1 MKKAIFRP
9 LVPTWQAAAAAIVLA
24 ACLHAFVKRP
34 LAETNEPSFHYAR
47 LHAAMGV
54 SQARHAEP
62 QNVIAEFEKALSL
75 DPTYADAANHLANF
89 HLQQR
94 RMPEAEAAYR
104 RTLDLQPDH
113 ADARNNLGLLL
124 TLSSRAEEAVKEYQ
138 HAIRSR
144 PGFADARSNLGY
156 TLMSL
161 GKLTEAESELRLA
174 IDSGAGINARHNL
187 ALCLMAQ
194 GRKKDAR
201 DQYAGNLKTAPEHLA
216 SLNDL
221 AWLLATTSDDDLRN
235 GKQALELARQADAI
249 TGSQHPLVR
258 HTLAAAL
265 AETGQFDEAAIE
277 ARKAAE
283 LATASGDANLA
294 ATIQKQAESYARRQ
308 PWRE

>member
-1 MKKAIFRP
+1 MKPAIVRP
-9 LVPTWQAAAAAIVLA
+9 LVPTWQVTAAAIVLA
-24 ACLHAFVKRP
+24 ACLYAFVKRP
-34 LAETNEPSFHYAR
+34 LAETDEPSFHYAR

-62 QNVIAEFEKALSL
+62 QNVIAEFEKALAL

-124 TLSSRAEEAVKEYQ
+124 TLSGRAEEAVKEYQ

-161 GKLTEAESELRLA
+161 GKLNEAESELRLA
-174 IDSGAGINARHNL
+174 IESGAGINARHNL
-187 ALCLMAQ
+187 ALCLKI
-194 GRKKDAR
+194 GRA
-201 DQYAGNLKTAPEHLA
+201 H
-216 SLNDL
+216 
-221 AWLLATTSDDDLRN
+221 
-235 GKQALELARQADAI
+235 
-249 TGSQHPLVR
+249 V
-258 HTLAAAL
+258 
-265 AETGQFDEAAIE
+265 
-277 ARKAAE
+277 
-283 LATASGDANLA
+283 
-294 ATIQKQAESYARRQ
+294 
-308 PWRE
+308 

>member
-1 MKKAIFRP
+1 MRP
-9 LVPTWQAAAAAIVLA
+9 VPAWQFAAAATLLA
-24 ACLHAFVKRP
+24 AALVAFVKRP
-34 LAETNEPSFHYAR
+34 FTETSEPSFHYAR
-47 LHAAMGV
+47 LHANMGAV
-54 SQARHAEP
+54 QSRHGSLETA
-62 QNVIAEFEKALSL
+62 QAEFEKALAL
-75 DPTYADAANHLANF
+75 DPSYADAANHLANF

-124 TLSSRAEEAVKEYQ
+124 TLSGRAEEAVKEYQ

-144 PGFADARSNLGY
+144 SGFADARSNLGY

-174 IDSGAGINARHNL
+174 IESGAGINARHNL

-201 DQYAGNLKTAPEHLA
+201 DQYAENLKAAPEHLA

-221 AWLLATTSDDDLRN
+221 AWFLATTSDDDLRN

-265 AETGQFDEAAIE
+265 AENGQFEEAAIE
-277 ARKAAE
+277 ARKAAD